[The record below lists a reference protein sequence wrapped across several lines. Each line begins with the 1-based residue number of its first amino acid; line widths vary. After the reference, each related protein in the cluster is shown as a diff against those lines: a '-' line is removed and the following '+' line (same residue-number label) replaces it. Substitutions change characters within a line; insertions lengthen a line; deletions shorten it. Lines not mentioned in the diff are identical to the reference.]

1 MWGTKH
7 ELGDVSPCLVACK
20 CCVAESS
27 VGAGAAVADLL
38 LSDAILA
45 HASPRKCS
53 GAVLAAAW
61 VLAAYEMLS
70 SSFAL
75 SDHAQMLASA
85 VAQSAA
91 WMLALRA
98 LSHSASD
105 AVSAHVAPRNAAHL
119 FRRQSG
125 CLQRM
130 GHEAGALRCSTTT
143 RCRQMLCH
151 RAQRG
156 CWCCMR

>member
-1 MWGTKH
+1 
-7 ELGDVSPCLVACK
+7 
-20 CCVAESS
+20 
-27 VGAGAAVADLL
+27 VGADAAVAELL
-38 LSDAILA
+38 LSDAVLA
-45 HASPRKCS
+45 HASPRKRS
-53 GAVLAAAW
+53 ASALAAAW
-61 VLAAYEMLS
+61 LLTVHDILI

-85 VAQSAA
+85 VAQRAA

-98 LSHSASD
+98 LSCIVSD
-105 AVSAHVAPRNAAHL
+105 AVSGYAELHVAPKNAAHL
-119 FRRQSG
+119 FRWQPG

-130 GHEAGALRCSTTT
+130 GHEAGDLRCSIAI

-156 CWCCMR
+156 CWCCRR

>member
-1 MWGTKH
+1 M
-7 ELGDVSPCLVACK
+7 
-20 CCVAESS
+20 
-27 VGAGAAVADLL
+27 GADAAVADLL

-85 VAQSAA
+85 VAQRAA

-98 LSHSASD
+98 LSCIVSD
-105 AVSAHVAPRNAAHL
+105 AVSGYAELHVAPKNAAHL
-119 FRRQSG
+119 FRWQLG

-130 GHEAGALRCSTTT
+130 GHEAGDLRCSIAI

-156 CWCCMR
+156 CWCCRR